1 MRWGKGKNSLHHTI
15 RQRRG
20 RGLFFYLW
28 FFYIASSRRRSAL
41 FWVCYVYVYLRP
53 LWPLSE
59 RVFITATTRG
69 GGGEGGW
76 HLVLRNGPE
85 FGPTPTSRDV
95 PCAAA
100 EEEKR
105 SEEKVIEAAYRGK
118 NSPRHFVHRQKDI
131 LPSFWPPEKVKFN
144 EVPFSFFSF
153 TESFA

>member
-1 MRWGKGKNSLHHTI
+1 MGEGEKLSSSYYKAKEGVRA
-15 RQRRG
+15 
-20 RGLFFYLW
+20 FFS
-28 FFYIASSRRRSAL
+28 ICGSSTLPRHAAAPLCSGSAT
-41 FWVCYVYVYLRP
+41 YVYLLP

-95 PCAAA
+95 PCAAE

-105 SEEKVIEAAYRGK
+105 WEEKVIEAANRGK